1 MLTLLIILGLIAGAS
16 AAALYLR
23 RTNRSPEMLE
33 PQAIAGAENLRP
45 LFEPT
50 KEELLA
56 EQNEKERLL
65 MLETQAEA
73 DRQKQLVIDEAELE
87 LADWTVSPNRSQTIV
102 LLSDTAKSENE
113 DIYLKVCKEILRV
126 WREGSVSDI
135 SADDLALMMESH
147 YWLIPADKRT
157 PGASFLL
164 KEEVAGL
171 RRGPFHNK

>member
-1 MLTLLIILGLIAGAS
+1 MLTFLIILGLIAGAA

-33 PQAIAGAENLRP
+33 PQVIVGAEKFRP
-45 LFEPT
+45 LFEPS
-50 KEELLA
+50 KEELLV

-87 LADWTVSPNRSQTIV
+87 LADWTVSPNRSQPIV
-102 LLSDTAKSENE
+102 LLSDTAKSANE

-135 SADDLALMMESH
+135 SADDLAL
-147 YWLIPADKRT
+147 
-157 PGASFLL
+157 
-164 KEEVAGL
+164 
-171 RRGPFHNK
+171 